1 MTTLVIIIL
10 VFIGFFIWFGNL
22 GFLNLARDWPLILI
36 VIGLL
41 GIISALQRGRKSRI
55 IRDLEK
61 GKISVHEA
69 EEKLK
74 KNA

>member
-1 MTTLVIIIL
+1 MTILIII
-10 VFIGFFIWFGNL
+10 IGFFIWFGNL
-22 GFLNLARDWPLILI
+22 GLLNLGRDWPLILI

-41 GIISALQRGRKSRI
+41 GIISALRRGRKSRI

-61 GKISVHEA
+61 GKISVGEA

-74 KNA
+74 KNS